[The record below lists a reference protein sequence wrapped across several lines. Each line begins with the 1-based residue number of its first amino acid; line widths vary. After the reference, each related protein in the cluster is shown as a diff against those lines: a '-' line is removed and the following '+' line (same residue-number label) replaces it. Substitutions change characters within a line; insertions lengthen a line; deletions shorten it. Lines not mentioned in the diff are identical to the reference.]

1 MCAARG
7 RGTRC
12 RERQQRKGVPLR
24 GTGQGGNAFG
34 APALSLP
41 PPHPHLH
48 TAPSHLL
55 LCSAGMVT
63 FFSGLLIIAGCFQR
77 QLQNQGQGQAT
88 FGSPSVP
95 AGSSA
100 LLRPSPAGGLQSPP
114 NPFGFRASLGSDGEG
129 QGHRLLRPFRSRRV
143 HRPGVAGALRSPR
156 RSDVS
161 GVCILSVR

>member
-1 MCAARG
+1 MPREAGVHAAG
-7 RGTRC
+7 NVNGG
-12 RERQQRKGVPLR
+12 KGVPLR

-34 APALSLP
+34 APALFPS

-48 TAPSHLL
+48 TDPSHLL
-55 LCSAGMVT
+55 LCSAGIVT
-63 FFSGLLIIAGCFQR
+63 VFSGLLTIAGCFR
-77 QLQNQGQGQAT
+77 QQNQGQGLAT

-129 QGHRLLRPFRSRRV
+129 QGHRLLRPYRSRRV

-156 RSDVS
+156 RSAVS
-161 GVCILSVR
+161 GVCILSAR